1 MQGGAGDMVIGGD
14 EFVSPVWQDYNN
26 GSAGSEEG
34 DHVFSFLGNELGK
47 QSRSQKFEQNFI
59 PLSRT
64 YIETFY

>member
-1 MQGGAGDMVIGGD
+1 MKDSIQIYEPSSMQGGAGDMVIGGD

-47 QSRSQKFEQNFI
+47 
-59 PLSRT
+59 
-64 YIETFY
+64 